1 MKQVKK
7 LLCGVLMV
15 CMIVAG
21 INIAPQAVQAATAS
35 GNDGEIHWEIKGDTL
50 TLSAVKGTKGRMSK
64 FTKTV
69 TEIDEGNGQSYQV
82 ERVYRDPAWLI
93 TPAATKIKNIIIK
106 NGVTE
111 VQPYT
116 ICSFNVGFSKEPQF
130 DAIDTLTIAGSV
142 KTLPSDFAFA
152 TKINTIIFCDGVKS
166 VEEMAFNFTKTKKVI
181 VTKSVDNIHWD
192 NFACTLGADGLYLDK
207 DIKFYSNGSNGLKQF
222 IHIWNT
228 ISDYCYNGG
237 KSIQWYYNDPLNL
250 GVKEEI
256 ILGIYIGASDKGD
269 WKSCDF
275 KINNLAKVSTLS
287 KAKAT
292 SSISL
297 KKGKSQTI
305 KVTLPTGFTKV
316 TKYTG
321 SPADVKVTYK
331 SSNPKVATVSS
342 SGKVTGK
349 KKGTAKITVTMQIKD
364 GAKKTVTTKVTVK

>member
-1 MKQVKK
+1 MLMKQVKK

-35 GNDGEIHWEIKGDTL
+35 GNDGEIHWEINGDTL

-69 TEIDEGNGQSYQV
+69 TQIDEGNGQSY
-82 ERVYRDPAWLI
+82 ETEEIYRDPEWLM
-93 TPAATKIKNIIIK
+93 TPAASKVKNIIIE

-130 DAIDTLTIAGSV
+130 DAVDTLTIAGSV
-142 KTLPSDFAFA
+142 KTLPYNFAFA

-166 VEEMAFNFTKTKKVI
+166 VEEMAFNYTKTENVI
-181 VTKSVDNIHWD
+181 AAKSVDTIHWD
-192 NFACTLGADGLYLDK
+192 NFSCTLGADGLYAY
-207 DIKFYSNGSNGLKQF
+207 DIKFYSNNSKGLKKYVN
-222 IHIWNT
+222 IWNG
-228 ISDYCYNGG
+228 ISDYCFTGDVLDR
-237 KSIQWYYNDPLNL
+237 WYYKDPLNL
-250 GVKEEI
+250 GVEEEI
-256 ILGIYIGASDKGD
+256 ILGCWDESAQGYSRQ
-269 WKSCDF
+269 CYF
-275 KINNLAKVSTLS
+275 KINDLSKTSTLS
-287 KAKAT
+287 KAKA
-292 SSISL
+292 SSSL
-297 KKGKSQTI
+297 SVNKGKSKTI
-305 KVTLPTGFTKV
+305 KVTFPTGFTKV

-349 KKGTAKITVTMQIKD
+349 KKGTAKITVTMQIKA
-364 GAKKTVTTKVTVK
+364 GAKKTVTTKVKVK

>member
-7 LLCGVLMV
+7 FLCVVLMV

-21 INIAPQAVQAATAS
+21 ITIVPQNVQAATAS
-35 GNDGEIHWEIKGDTL
+35 GDDGEIHWEIKGDTL

-93 TPAATKIKNIIIK
+93 TPTATKVKNIIIE

-166 VEEMAFNFTKTKKVI
+166 VGEMAFNYTKTKKVI
-181 VTKSVDNIHWD
+181 VAKSVDNIHWD
-192 NFACTLGADGLYLDK
+192 NFACSLGVDGLYAY
-207 DIKFYSNGSNGLKQF
+207 DIKFYSNNSKGLKNYVNT
-222 IHIWNT
+222 WNT
-228 ISDYCYNGG
+228 ISDYCFTDDNFD
-237 KSIQWYYNDPLNL
+237 QWYYKDPLNL
-250 GVKEEI
+250 GVEEEI
-256 ILGIYIGASDKGD
+256 ILGCWDTSAQGS
-269 WKSCDF
+269 SRQCNF
-275 KINNLAKVSTLS
+275 KINDLSKASILS

-292 SSISL
+292 SSLSV
-297 KKGKSQTI
+297 KKGKTQTI
-305 KVTLPTGFTKV
+305 KITLPTGFTKV
-316 TKYTG
+316 SKYTG
-321 SPADVKVTYK
+321 NPADVKVTYK
-331 SSNPKVATVSS
+331 SNNSKVAIVSS

-349 KKGTAKITVTMQIKD
+349 KKGTAKITITMQIKD